1 MAAAATAAG
10 AEPVGLH
17 WNSQRS
23 EQDQPRRV
31 AWEMVHTVFHAL
43 LMEAQRRVL
52 QGKPLTKANGNPEV
66 NWKVKAK
73 RPTIVRSFLQACG
86 SANKKE
92 LVCGNTIVKFQD
104 GPAGAEIG
112 VDQGGLT
119 RELFTLFR
127 QRLLA
132 PLPGD
137 LSLFEGCSASSTSSA
152 PAGGSGGGGAAE
164 EDEQRAFVPRAGEAY
179 EVRKRL
185 LWCHFILKPK
195 HLSRQARDKHRENP
209 PRKGH
214 FCHRLRQCL
223 RVTGCSGE
231 RSLWLS
237 EAMRHSQAVS
247 RPSS

>member
-43 LMEAQRRVL
+43 LTEAQRRVL

-152 PAGGSGGGGAAE
+152 PAVGSGGAAE

-185 LWCHFILKPK
+185 LGVPFYTKTHIFVK
-195 HLSRQARDKHRENP
+195 
-209 PRKGH
+209 
-214 FCHRLRQCL
+214 
-223 RVTGCSGE
+223 TGSG
-231 RSLWLS
+231 
-237 EAMRHSQAVS
+237 QT
-247 RPSS
+247 